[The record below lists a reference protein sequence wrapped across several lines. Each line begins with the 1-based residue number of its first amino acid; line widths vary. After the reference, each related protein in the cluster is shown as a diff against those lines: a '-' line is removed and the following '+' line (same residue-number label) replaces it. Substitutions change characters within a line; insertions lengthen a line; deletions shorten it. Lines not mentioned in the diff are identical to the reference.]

1 MDEKLLEGY
10 YPVNAIRP
18 EDAELAFIVA
28 TKIDQ
33 TSATLAGA
41 GQGHLVDRSGALPIF
56 IFKQHEGLT
65 RHRCR
70 QAKIREFNHLAG
82 DWPLRRR
89 NWRLRLW
96 VHSTIEA
103 EAMYLLK

>member
-1 MDEKLLEGY
+1 VDETRLEGY
-10 YPVNAIRP
+10 NPVNAIRP
-18 EDAELAFIVA
+18 EDAELALIIA

-33 TSATLAGA
+33 TTATLAGA
-41 GQGHLVDRSGALPIF
+41 GQCHLVDRSGALPVF
-56 IFKQHEGLT
+56 IFEQHEGLT

-82 DWPLRRR
+82 DWWLRRR
-89 NWRLRLW
+89 NWRLRHW